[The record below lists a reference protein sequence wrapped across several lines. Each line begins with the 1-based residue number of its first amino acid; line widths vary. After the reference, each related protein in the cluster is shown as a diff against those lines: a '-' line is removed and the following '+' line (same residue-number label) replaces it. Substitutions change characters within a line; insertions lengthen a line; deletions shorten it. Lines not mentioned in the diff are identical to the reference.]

1 MSKHF
6 RTLKH
11 EVRLPY
17 QFSTGPIVHRFYEGL
32 KEKKILS
39 NSCPSCRKVLVP
51 ARSFCPLCNV
61 DMGELIETAQEG
73 AVTSWT
79 VVNDGFHGMPVI
91 PPFIG
96 ALIRLDGTDCD
107 LLHIIGGVDTS
118 DLSGVRKILAGGAR
132 VRAVWKDKREGHM
145 LDIRYFKPI
154 EGAYE

>member
-17 QFSTGPIVHRFYEGL
+17 QFSTGPIIHRFFEGL

-39 NSCPSCRKVLVP
+39 NSCPSCGKVLVP
-51 ARSFCPLCNV
+51 PRTFCPGCNTN
-61 DMGELIETAQEG
+61 MGQCTDTAQEG
-73 AVTSWT
+73 SVTSWT
-79 VVNDGFHGMPVI
+79 LVNSSFFGMPVD

-107 LLHIIGGVDTS
+107 FLHIIGGVDMS
-118 DLSGVRKILAGGAR
+118 DFVAARERLAGGVR
-132 VRAVWKDKREGHM
+132 VRAVWEEEREGHM
-145 LDIRYFKPI
+145 LDIRYFEPI
-154 EGAYE
+154 